1 MNAFS
6 FFEKIYFINLED
18 RKDRLEKSLIN
29 FNNYEINNFER
40 IDATK
45 INKEDYPFL
54 GEKERSQ
61 LGCALSFYK
70 VIKNAYNKNFNSI
83 LIFEDDFEFLHNKE
97 TTNLVLKKSI
107 DNLPL
112 DWDVL
117 YLGANIMY
125 DYSSCPIEK
134 FSENLFRINSA
145 YCCHSIAF
153 SKIAISKIID
163 IFPNESIFIE
173 KINFYKAIDIF
184 MAKEFCI
191 KNSCFIT
198 SEMLCNQ
205 YASFSSIED
214 CNCDYSNELI
224 QRFENSKNNIC

>member
-1 MNAFS
+1 MFN
-6 FFEKIYFINLED
+6 FFEKIYLINLEE

-29 FNNYEINNFER
+29 FKNYDINDFER
-40 IDATK
+40 VEGIKID
-45 INKEDYPFL
+45 KENYPL
-54 GEKERSQ
+54 LDNREKSQ

-70 VIKNAYNKNFNSI
+70 IIKNAYIKNLNSV
-83 LIFEDDFEFLHNKE
+83 LIFEDDFEFVHNKE
-97 TTNLVLKKSI
+97 TTNLFLKKSI
-107 DNLPL
+107 DNLPFY
-112 DWDVL
+112 WDVI

-125 DYSSCPIEK
+125 DYSNNPIEK
-134 FSENLFRINSA
+134 FSENLFRVNSA

-163 IFPNESIFIE
+163 IFPNESVFIE
-173 KINFYKAIDIF
+173 RMNSYKAIDIF

-191 KNSCFIT
+191 ENSCFIT

-205 YASFSSIED
+205 YASFSSIEG